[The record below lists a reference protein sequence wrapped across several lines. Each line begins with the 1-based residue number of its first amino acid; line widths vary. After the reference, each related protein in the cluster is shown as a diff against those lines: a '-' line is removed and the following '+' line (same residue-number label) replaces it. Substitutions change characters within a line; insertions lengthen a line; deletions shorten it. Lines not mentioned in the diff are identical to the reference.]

1 MNLPT
6 IVLGLLTIVGSGVAS
21 AVVTSRLNAQ
31 KTRQDLLRQKLE
43 ELFSSVQNF
52 GHSFVLAMISYPDA
66 RSCLSLEQ
74 ALKELQLE
82 LQQSQHDKQ
91 ALRKCEMLVALYFPD
106 LGPAYSVWDERQE
119 EVIELLKSSDTA
131 RFFEA
136 LKAFNQEQKNLE
148 AALSKKALALLKR

>member
-1 MNLPT
+1 MDLST
-6 IVLGLLTIVGSGVAS
+6 IVLGLLTIVGSGVVS

-52 GHSFVLAMISYPDA
+52 GHSFILAMISYPDA
-66 RSCLSLEQ
+66 RRRLSLEQ
-74 ALKELQLE
+74 AQKELQEE
-82 LQQSQHDKQ
+82 LAQSQTDKQ

-106 LGPAYSVWDERQE
+106 LGPAYSIWDERQG
-119 EVIELLKSSDTA
+119 EVVEILMTPGRLGLH
-131 RFFEA
+131 EA
-136 LKAFNQEQKNLE
+136 LKSFNQEQKNLE